1 MGGENIWKGE
11 SGMQPY
17 ICKPV
22 SGGRRFE
29 VNVPGSKSITNRALL
44 LGALADGRTT
54 LRGVLF
60 SDDSR
65 VFMQALKTIG
75 YNIDIQEEEK
85 TVLIEGLGGNVP
97 GDGEQMRRVYVG
109 SAGTAARFLT
119 AFLALSGKQFLMES
133 SEQMKERPMEP
144 LLKALEDLGTQ
155 FEYLDRPYAFP
166 FRIKGRKE
174 TDLRCV
180 ELDIDQSS
188 QFLSALLLSGV
199 MCREG
204 ITIRLTGKRDAKA
217 YVGISMKM
225 MADFGCM
232 TEQMDEHTY
241 RVLPGQHYKAGDYQI
256 EPDVSAA
263 CYFYAIA
270 ALTGNEGKVMH
281 VQSTTTQGDIRFL
294 KVLEKMGCCVR
305 EDKDGIVVAGP
316 SSGRLKGI
324 HVNMGDF
331 SDQTMT
337 LAAIAP
343 FADSDTVI
351 DGVGH
356 IRRQESDRIQ
366 GIVTE
371 LSRMGIRC
379 EEREDGIMIHPG
391 EVKPAVIRTY
401 EDHRMAMA
409 FAVTGCRAEGIQ
421 ISDPGCCRKTF
432 ENYFEVLTNLD
443 LTTNIE

>member
-1 MGGENIWKGE
+1 
-11 SGMQPY
+11 MQPY
-17 ICKPV
+17 KCRPV
-22 SGGRRFE
+22 SGNHRFR
-29 VNVPGSKSITNRALL
+29 VSVPGSKSMTNRALL
-44 LGALADGRTT
+44 LGALADGKTI
-54 LRGVLF
+54 LKGVLF

-65 VFMQALKTIG
+65 VFMQALKAIG
-75 YNIDIQEEEK
+75 YEIEIKEEEK
-85 TVLIEGLGGNVP
+85 TVTIGGLGGEIP
-97 GDGEQMRRVYVG
+97 GDKETMRRIYVG

-119 AFLALSGKQFLMES
+119 ALLALSGKPFLIES
-133 SEQMKERPMEP
+133 SDQMKERPMEP
-144 LLKALEDLGTQ
+144 LLKALEDLGAQ
-155 FEYLDRPYAFP
+155 FEYLDKPYAFP
-166 FRIKGRKE
+166 FRIKGRKDKNPE
-174 TDLRCV
+174 CV

-204 ITIRLTGKRDAKA
+204 ITIRLTGNRDAKA
-217 YVGISMKM
+217 YVEISMKM
-225 MADFGCM
+225 MAEFGCRV
-232 TEQMDEHTY
+232 EQLDKDTY
-241 RVLPGQHYKAGDYQI
+241 RVMPGQQYRAGEYQI

-270 ALTGNEGKVMH
+270 AITGNEGKVMH
-281 VQSTTTQGDIRFL
+281 VHSTTTQGDIRFL
-294 KVLEKMGCCVR
+294 EVLEKMGCHTR
-305 EDKDGIVVAGP
+305 EEEDGIVVTGP
-316 SSGRLKGI
+316 ASGHLKGI
-324 HVNMGDF
+324 HVEMSDF

-343 FADSDTVI
+343 FADGDTVI

-356 IRRQESDRIQ
+356 IRRQESDRIR

-379 EEREDGIMIHPG
+379 EEREDGMTIYPG
-391 EVKPAVIRTY
+391 EVKPAIIQTY
-401 EDHRMAMA
+401 NDHRMAMA

-421 ISDPGCCRKTF
+421 IADPKCCRKTF